1 MEEQVSCIEQSITD
15 IIKSIKANQRIA
27 RLNIRNFDDNTFE
40 LAMREAEEGVKM
52 LERLVIG

>member
-1 MEEQVSCIEQSITD
+1 MEEQISYIEQSITE
-15 IIKSIKANQRIA
+15 IIKSVKANQQVA

-40 LAMREAEEGVKM
+40 LAMKEAEEGVKM